1 MSNNGREEFSPIVV
15 ARTVIRAADLVRRLE
30 ARRL

>member
-1 MSNNGREEFSPIVV
+1 MSNDARGEFSPIVV
-15 ARTVIRAADLVRRLE
+15 ARAVIRAADLVRRLA